1 MDCLSTRQFHFN
13 LLELREGMWSDEAL
27 LGTQGAISL
36 SIFYLQIAKTL
47 SSASMSFTRYEQCLF
62 QALLGG
68 GGVSPQK
75 F

>member
-1 MDCLSTRQFHFN
+1 MDCLWTRQFHFN

-47 SSASMSFTRYEQCLF
+47 SSASMSFT
-62 QALLGG
+62 
-68 GGVSPQK
+68 
-75 F
+75 